1 MRFLS
6 ISCAPHFAPHPLL
19 SYPFLLL
26 CLLLLWFLIY
36 FKDVR
41 SCKMNL
47 WTQDWKFKIDY
58 SLLLFLILVIFHS
71 REDFSF
77 VYKMNQPFVQ
87 FRSIG
92 LSPLQYLCLSLPLSL
107 GVCSSVIQ
115 TKSCSDKA
123 LIFWVT
129 LLCPTFG
136 FGMGVCTQNKLT
148 HATPQAQND
157 DCLLREQ
164 VDSCFLMTLV
174 WFEQG
179 IKVSK

>member
-1 MRFLS
+1 MHFLS

-19 SYPFLLL
+19 SYPFFLL
-26 CLLLLWFLIY
+26 CLLLFWFLIY
-36 FKDVR
+36 FKDVK

-47 WTQDWKFKIDY
+47 WTQNWKFKIDY

-87 FRSIG
+87 FRSIA
-92 LSPLQYLCLSLPLSL
+92 LFPLQYLCLSLPLSL

-136 FGMGVCTQNKLT
+136 FGMGVCTQHPPPFQIRFSESITTQVAWCLKLK
-148 HATPQAQND
+148 
-157 DCLLREQ
+157 LK
-164 VDSCFLMTLV
+164 VDPLMH
-174 WFEQG
+174 
-179 IKVSK
+179 